1 MKLTCDLKYELAR
14 VLKLLV
20 LVALLFSPVAI
31 FISIRM
37 GVFDSYKQHY
47 AVVIDAGSVHT
58 TLQLYQYPTQN
69 PYNST
74 IGSVDQVLSCEISG
88 DIGISSLSRPEY
100 VKDLIYSGNCWEKV
114 SNYTNDDFK
123 VNETSNFIGGT
134 SGMRQLKISSPK
146 KAKRTINYLNQE
158 LKRKFPVNSNAWIL
172 SNSDEGKYGW
182 LSTNYLLH
190 GKDIRLDNQVGSL
203 DWGGGSAE
211 ITYATLESSVDQVK
225 IFNQS
230 INIFT
235 RSDECYGQR
244 QGLMRYYTLLI
255 LDNFE
260 RSLNLDSQIEAPCQ
274 PKASEFSITSREILA
289 SKCAE
294 LKVPSQKKKSM
305 LSSRKYWH
313 FTGTSNH
320 SQCQRITER
329 LFDHHE
335 CKSTFKSNCF
345 KQFSFQEFKPK
356 EFYAFSTYFYT
367 SSALDL
373 DLNLEL
379 QASHQKTQDLCQ
391 KPYENHPLKHLGQE
405 NVMNQCFRGV
415 FMNTLLEV
423 GYGFNTSQTRITM
436 VQKVQGQVVD
446 WTLGYLLDK
455 FVDDIPIINDKKWIW
470 HYCWWFQPVSLTF
483 AGLTLLYIAYF
494 GIKRLY
500 RWYTN
505 RGQVNLDDSRG
516 SMISNPDDDCCV
528 C

>member
-1 MKLTCDLKYELAR
+1 MTSSWKHELFKIMKLLTFSAMM
-14 VLKLLV
+14 
-20 LVALLFSPVAI
+20 FSPLAVMMCI
-31 FISIRM
+31 KF

-58 TLQLYQYPTQN
+58 TLQLYQYPTQHL
-69 PYNST
+69 YNST
-74 IGSVDQVLSCEISG
+74 IGNVDQVLSCEISG

-100 VKDLIYSGNCWEKV
+100 VKDLIYSGNCWDKV

-123 VNETSNFIGGT
+123 VNETVNFIGGT

-158 LKRKFPVNSNAWIL
+158 LKRKFPVNSSAWIL

-190 GKDIRLDNQVGSL
+190 GQDIRLDNQVGSL

-211 ITYATLESSVDQVK
+211 ITYATQEPSVDQVK
-225 IFNQS
+225 FFNQS

-255 LDNFE
+255 IDNFE
-260 RSLNLDSQIEAPCQ
+260 KSLNPDSQIEAPCQ
-274 PKASEFSITSREILA
+274 PKSSEFSITSREILA
-289 SKCAE
+289 SKCSE
-294 LKVPSQKKKSM
+294 LKHRSMLLSSQKS
-305 LSSRKYWH
+305 WT
-313 FTGTSNH
+313 FIGTSNH
-320 SQCQRITER
+320 SQCRQITER
-329 LFDHHE
+329 LFDHNE
-335 CKSTFKSNCF
+335 CKSIFKSNCF
-345 KQFSFQEFKPK
+345 KKFTPEKREKPK
-356 EFYAFSTYFYT
+356 NFYAFSTYFYT
-367 SSALDL
+367 SSNLDL

-379 QASHQKTQDLCQ
+379 QVAHQKTQDLCQ
-391 KPYENHPLKHLGQE
+391 APFQDHPLVHLGQE

-423 GYGFNTSQTRITM
+423 GYGFNTSQTKITM
-436 VQKVQGQVVD
+436 VEKVQGQVVD
-446 WTLGYLLDK
+446 WTLGYLLDQ
-455 FVDDIPIINDKKWIW
+455 FVNEIPIIESDER
-470 HYCWWFQPVSLTF
+470 HYCWWFQPVSLSLF
-483 AGLTLLYIAYF
+483 GLSVVYLAYEF
-494 GIKRLY
+494 CIKKLY
-500 RWYTN
+500 RRYKN
-505 RGQVNLDDSRG
+505 RGQANLDDSRG